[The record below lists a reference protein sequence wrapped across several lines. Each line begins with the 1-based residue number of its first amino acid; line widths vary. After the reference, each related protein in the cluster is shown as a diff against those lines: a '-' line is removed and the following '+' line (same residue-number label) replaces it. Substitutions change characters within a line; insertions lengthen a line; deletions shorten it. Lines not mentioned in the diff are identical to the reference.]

1 MEVILLKTG
10 KEYMDEWREAV
21 KDCKPGGQMVYP
33 SSWILYKWEEDNG
46 FQGPWQEE
54 EIKSWR
60 DTILRDPVLAD
71 HLTTG
76 YFIQSRTFGAMG
88 QDAGKLFSF
97 LYNHMTPQDIKNTL
111 DFLHAHGLPNIK

>member
-71 HLTTG
+71 HLTHNG
-76 YFIQSRTFGAMG
+76 AAQAHDLNRGLAAPPPSYFIFVYC
-88 QDAGKLFSF
+88 
-97 LYNHMTPQDIKNTL
+97 LYIY
-111 DFLHAHGLPNIK
+111 IVV

>member
-10 KEYMDEWREAV
+10 KEYMDEWRKV
-21 KDCKPGGQMVYP
+21 IRPGAANIVYP
-33 SSWILYKWEEDNG
+33 SVWILAKWEEDNG
-46 FQGPWQEE
+46 FQGPWQAE
-54 EIKSWR
+54 EIKAWK

-76 YFIQSRTFGAMG
+76 YFIQSRTFGMMG
-88 QDAGKLFSF
+88 ENAGGLFNF
-97 LYNHMTPQDIKNTL
+97 LYDYMTPQDIKNTL